1 MWRKED
7 TFALLVGM
15 QIGAATVESS
25 LELPQKIKNG
35 TVLILSD
42 STSGNLPKETQNTNL
57 KEYMHLYIAAL
68 FTIAKILK
76 QPKCPSVDGRIK
88 KLWYIC
94 TMEYYLA
101 AKKEEVLPFAT
112 AWMDLGSIVLSEIS
126 QLEKDKYHRIS
137 FTCGIQL
144 TK

>member
-1 MWRKED
+1 MWREGNPSE
-7 TFALLVGM
+7 LLVGM

-76 QPKCPSVDGRIK
+76 QPKCPSVDEWIK
-88 KLWYIC
+88 KLWYIY
-94 TMEYYLA
+94 TKEYYLSI
-101 AKKEEVLPFAT
+101 KKKRSYPLWQYGWT
-112 AWMDLGSIVLSEIS
+112 WRTL
-126 QLEKDKYHRIS
+126 
-137 FTCGIQL
+137 C
-144 TK
+144 